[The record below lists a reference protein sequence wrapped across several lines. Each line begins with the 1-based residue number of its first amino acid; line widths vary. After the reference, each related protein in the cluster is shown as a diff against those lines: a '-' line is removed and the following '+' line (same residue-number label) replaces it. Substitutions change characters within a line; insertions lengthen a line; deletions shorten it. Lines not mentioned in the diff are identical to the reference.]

1 MNAANDTTNEII
13 VASDTPS
20 ALAQAGQAANSAAS
34 QNVFADF
41 RARRSENTLR
51 AQDSDLA
58 NFTTFLNGLHETVAL
73 SGALNH
79 DPGAWRGITYGLI
92 EAFVQAMITNGYA
105 LTSVNRALSTVK
117 KYAGMAFKAGA
128 IEMTEHALIRTVT
141 GYATKEQ
148 KRVNEKRESSGME
161 TRIGEKKAEHT
172 RLSVADARALKRD
185 HDDTPQGRRDAVLMS
200 LLLDLGLR
208 CGEVALLT
216 VDTVN
221 FSEKTITFYRP
232 KVDKTQTHNLTP
244 DLFKALKAYA
254 DAGDMLPAGKL
265 LRASRKSGQLTHGGM
280 TNNAIMR
287 RVRALGESI
296 GVDHLSPHDCRHFWA
311 TDAARQKTDPFRLQ
325 EAGGWNS
332 LAMPRR
338 YVEDA
343 KIANEG
349 VMLST

>member
-1 MNAANDTTNEII
+1 MNASNDTPHEII
-13 VASDTPS
+13 VTSDTPT
-20 ALAQAGQAANSAAS
+20 ALAQAGQAANTAAS
-34 QNVFADF
+34 AHVFDDY
-41 RARRSENTLR
+41 RARRSANTLR
-51 AQDSDLA
+51 AQDADLNHFSA
-58 NFTTFLNGLHETVAL
+58 FLTGLHEAVTIT
-73 SGALNH
+73 GDLNT
-79 DPGAWRGITYGLI
+79 DPKAWRGITYGLI
-92 EAFVQAMITNGYA
+92 EAFVQTMLTDGYA

-128 IEMTEHALIRTVT
+128 IDMSEHALIRTVT
-141 GYATKEQ
+141 GYAPKEQ
-148 KRVNEKRESSGME
+148 KRVNEKRESAGME
-161 TRIGEKKAEHT
+161 TRRGEKKADHT
-172 RLSVADARALKRD
+172 RLSVADARALKRN
-185 HDDTPQGRRDAVLMS
+185 HDDTPQGRRDAALMC

-221 FSEKTITFYRP
+221 FSEKIITFYRP

-254 DAGDMLPAGKL
+254 DAGDMAPAGKL

-287 RVRALGESI
+287 RVRTLGEGI
-296 GVDHLSPHDCRHFWA
+296 GIERLSPHDCRHFWA

-338 YVEDA
+338 YIEDA
-343 KIANEG
+343 RIANEG
-349 VMLST
+349 VILST